1 VIEEM
6 AERDVTKFD
15 AITKTRAST
24 IFTHLT
30 YAMDYANSIQQ
41 KLT

>member
-1 VIEEM
+1 M
-6 AERDVTKFD
+6 AERDITKFD
-15 AITKTRAST
+15 AITNTRAST

-30 YAMDYANSIQQ
+30 YMMDYANSLQQ